1 MTKYTKLI
9 ASTAA
14 TLIFSAGIAAAQ
26 SDTAAD
32 KTTTNDKAAETTTA
46 KNTTVENKSDDSFVS
61 ISGVVASAAT
71 DSFQLDYGEGL
82 ITVEMDDWDWY
93 PEAAALLDGDNVT
106 VYGVID
112 DDMME
117 TKSIEATSVFVKG
130 LNTYFYA
137 SGSDEEDVIYNAITQ
152 PMLKAVLDV
161 TGTVKSINGRE
172 FTIDVGTRDLTVD
185 TSSMTYNPLDKEG
198 FQVIEVDD
206 RVKVTG
212 NMDYALFEA
221 NEIDATGVIT
231 LAGDVK
237 KSSS

>member
-1 MTKYTKLI
+1 MKHYTKLI

-14 TLIFSAGIAAAQ
+14 ALIFSAGIAAAQ
-26 SDTAAD
+26 SDTAA
-32 KTTTNDKAAETTTA
+32 KTATKEKATAEKTSA
-46 KNTTVENKSDDSFVS
+46 DNTTMENKPDDSFVS
-61 ISGVVASAAT
+61 ISGTVASAAA

-93 PEAAALLDGDNVT
+93 PEAAGLLGGDNVT

-112 DDMME
+112 DDMLE

-137 SGSDEEDVIYNAITQ
+137 SGSDEEDVVYNAITE
-152 PMLKAVLDV
+152 PRLAARIDV
-161 TGTVKSINGRE
+161 TGTVESINGRE
-172 FTIDVGTRDLTVD
+172 FTIDIGSRDLTVD
-185 TSSMTYNPLDKEG
+185 TSGMTYNPLDDEG
-198 FQVIEVDD
+198 FQMVDVDD

-212 NMDYALFEA
+212 SMDYALFEA
-221 NEIDATGVIT
+221 NEVNATSVIT
-231 LAGDVK
+231 LAEDVK